1 MIKMTAKDEGDAIRM
16 ECEIKGKGIEIVEE
30 AFAIVT
36 DMPKRLEEI
45 SPAIYH
51 AFMYKMAAEAMDFD
65 LEDDDLTREV
75 SDELN

>member
-1 MIKMTAKDEGDAIRM
+1 MIKMTAKDEGDVVHM
-16 ECEIKGKGIEIVEE
+16 KCEIKGRGIEIVDE

-51 AFMYKMAAEAMDFD
+51 AFMYKMAAEAMDFE
-65 LEDDDLTREV
+65 LEDEALTKEV
-75 SDELN
+75 SDEPN